1 MNKQMLKDK
10 VAIITGAS
18 SGIGKATAELFADEG
33 ASVVLTGI
41 DQEEL
46 NEVVEKIQAKGQNA
60 FGILVDVTDAD
71 KVSTVFQ
78 QAVDQ
83 FGAIDILINNAG
95 VVDSDAIDEIDDE
108 TMQKVFDVNYFGPSR
123 YVREALKYLLPKDQG
138 VIINITS
145 VNGEHPIN
153 GVAYAASKG
162 ALNVLTHT

>member
-95 VVDSDAIDEIDDE
+95 VVDGDAIDDE